1 MDNFEKIGY
10 ILLGILA
17 ALYVVAMLVG
27 MLAAF
32 PYGLIGLLAL
42 TGIGVLFIKVIKERL
57 ANKED
62 DHYSNSVEK

>member
-17 ALYVVAMLVG
+17 VLYVVAMLVG
-27 MLAAF
+27 MFAAF